1 MSASEQS
8 AATAPTA
15 ATNLVPH
22 PVLTEYYHEESAR
35 RAFLD
40 QLFDRTSRD
49 YDRIEWLIGF
59 GSGPKYRYQALL
71 RAGLTAGMRV
81 VDVGIGTGLVARQA
95 AKIVGDGAL
104 VTGVDPSAGMMSQAR
119 LPAGVK
125 LLTGTGESIPL
136 PDCDADFLSMGFAL
150 RHLSSLDAAF
160 AEFFRV
166 LGPGGRVCVLEVT
179 RAPGPISNALLKAY
193 MKYIVPTMA
202 RVLTRDPETVRI
214 WRYYWDT
221 IEACVAP
228 EVVLQALRNAGF
240 VDVRRHVEV
249 GIFSEY
255 QATKP

>member
-1 MSASEQS
+1 MYTNKRKISSQGEEVYLLSGDAN
-8 AATAPTA
+8 
-15 ATNLVPH
+15 TNLTGYSH
-22 PVLTEYYHEESAR
+22 GFSFGAAES
-35 RAFLD
+35 
-40 QLFDRTSRD
+40 
-49 YDRIEWLIGF
+49 
-59 GSGPKYRYQALL
+59 
-71 RAGLTAGMRV
+71 
-81 VDVGIGTGLVARQA
+81 
-95 AKIVGDGAL
+95 
-104 VTGVDPSAGMMSQAR
+104 GV
-119 LPAGVK
+119 
-125 LLTGTGESIPL
+125 
-136 PDCDADFLSMGFAL
+136 
-150 RHLSSLDAAF
+150 
-160 AEFFRV
+160 
-166 LGPGGRVCVLEVT
+166 VCVLEVT

>member
-1 MSASEQS
+1 MIGSNQHGAVD
-8 AATAPTA
+8 AKGK
-15 ATNLVPH
+15 LMPH
-22 PVLTEYYHEESAR
+22 PVLSEYYTEEASR

-59 GSGPKYRYQALL
+59 GRGPTYRYQALQ
-71 RAGLTAGMRV
+71 RAGLLTGMRV

-95 AKIVGDGAL
+95 VKIVGDGAL
-104 VTGVDPSAGMMSQAR
+104 VIGVDPSAGMMSHAR

-125 LLTGTGESIPL
+125 LLTGKGEAIPL
-136 PDCDADFLSMGFAL
+136 PDGSADFLSMGFAL
-150 RHLSSLDAAF
+150 RHLSSLDTAF

-166 LGPGGRVCVLEVT
+166 VRPGGKICVLEVS
-179 RAPGPISNALLKAY
+179 RAPGPIANGLLKFY
-193 MKYIVPTMA
+193 MKYLVPTMA
-202 RVLTRDPETVRI
+202 RLLTRDTETVRI

-228 EVVLQALRNAGF
+228 EVVMQALRDAGF

-255 QATKP
+255 QATRP